1 MVSIFRKLGKI
12 KFNKRLRFMKKLT
25 VTFLLVILSITSAF
39 AADDAIE
46 TRKFWARATIGQNLT
61 TAVYGIMENTTGQ
74 DDALVSVSTPAARMA
89 QIHRTTMN
97 DMGIMSM
104 NHMEKVVLK
113 NDTFVVM
120 EPGDIHIMLMGLNQK
135 LEPGFEIPLTLEFEN
150 APKRQIRVPVYP
162 ATTKFGDVQ

>member
-1 MVSIFRKLGKI
+1 
-12 KFNKRLRFMKKLT
+12 
-25 VTFLLVILSITSAF
+25 
-39 AADDAIE
+39 
-46 TRKFWARATIGQNLT
+46 
-61 TAVYGIMENTTGQ
+61 
-74 DDALVSVSTPAARMA
+74 
-89 QIHRTTMN
+89 HRTTMN

-162 ATTKFGDVQ
+162 ATTKFGDVR